1 MMTHDAKQALK
12 QAFLCPYTL
21 YRGHVTLDALTFDAY
36 LQKFAQR
43 AGFIAALHT
52 SGQLST
58 SEAYNQLAD
67 LWHQLSEAY
76 VPVSPTL
83 NCQP

>member
-1 MMTHDAKQALK
+1 MMTRDVK

-36 LQKFAQR
+36 LQKFAHR

-52 SGQLST
+52 SGKLST
-58 SEAYNQLAD
+58 TQAYNELAN

-76 VPVSPTL
+76 ASASPTL
-83 NCQP
+83 NSQP